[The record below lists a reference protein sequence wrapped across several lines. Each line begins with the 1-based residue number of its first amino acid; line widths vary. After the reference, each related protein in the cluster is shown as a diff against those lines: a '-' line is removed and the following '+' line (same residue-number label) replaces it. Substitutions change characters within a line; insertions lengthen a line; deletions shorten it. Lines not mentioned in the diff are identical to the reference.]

1 MVEHMSDDNV
11 RPRRALAPDDSA
23 DQPFDAEGL
32 DDNPF
37 ARPSREPSTPPA
49 RARRSLPFDDADTS
63 LDEPDEFLNEPDAT
77 LDEPSSMPSPVPGP
91 VLPERGEGYFEGPG
105 PLPRRS
111 AMSSATPPEA
121 SEWVP
126 ESPSA
131 VVEERVEPRES
142 VPWYKAHL
150 PAMIAAGVAVAVLA
164 ITAGFVGFNQT
175 KPADP
180 APSTSATTTSSASP
194 QVPRVM
200 QDDLVSVADAKKVS
214 ANADWTI
221 TATTDSIEKHAA
233 RPACLSTEASD
244 AERLDSLQRTLGTT
258 QDNQL
263 ALLHQLD
270 AFPTE
275 ANAGQVYKER
285 AAALA
290 KCDEVP
296 TLLLSSTKVT
306 GVGDEA
312 MQISVVEESEPRKYH
327 DLLLARSGN
336 LVSILDVVSADGSVK
351 PQHLVDA
358 VQRSVTQLCK
368 KAGTCD
374 VAKATVEPASVPP
387 VEPRGWLIPSD
398 LPRIRAGAG
407 LWTTQPPTELTSKGT
422 GCENMTL
429 ASESGP
435 TKRQQATYLITQ
447 DDSTPEQ
454 FGLDEF
460 VFTFKDENEAANFAT
475 KLDEGIDKCKSRVMG
490 TKTTSLKAP
499 SDAKALLIE
508 RESEKGAVF
517 YQVAISQKKN
527 KVVYLMTT
535 VTKDFRFSEENFA
548 KVIERAGVRIGQS
561 D

>member
-23 DQPFDAEGL
+23 DQPSAAVGRDE
-32 DDNPF
+32 NPF
-37 ARPSREPSTPPA
+37 ARPSGEPSDPPA
-49 RARRSLPFDDADTS
+49 RARRSLPLDDADTS
-63 LDEPDEFLNEPDAT
+63 LDEPDAP
-77 LDEPSSMPSPVPGP
+77 LDEPMSMPSPVSGP
-91 VLPERGEGYFEGPG
+91 VLPERGEGFFKGPG
-105 PLPRRS
+105 PRPRRS
-111 AMSSATPPEA
+111 AMSSITPPEA

-126 ESPSA
+126 ESPTA
-131 VVEERVEPRES
+131 VVEERVEPSES
-142 VPWYKAHL
+142 MPWYRAHL
-150 PAMIAAGVAVAVLA
+150 PAMTAAGVAVAVLA
-164 ITAGFVGFNQT
+164 VAAGFLGFNQT
-175 KPADP
+175 QPADP
-180 APSTSATTTSSASP
+180 APSKSLSPTSSASP
-194 QVPRVM
+194 QLPRVM

-214 ANADWTI
+214 ANADWAT
-221 TATTDSIEKHAA
+221 TGTTDSIETHTA

-244 AERLDSLQRTLGTT
+244 AERIDSLQRTLGTT

-275 ANAGQVYKER
+275 ANAEQVFNER

-290 KCDEVP
+290 RCDEVP
-296 TLLLSSTKVT
+296 TLVLSSSKVT
-306 GVGDEA
+306 GISDEA
-312 MQISVVEESEPRKYH
+312 MQISVVEESEPRKHH
-327 DLLLARSGN
+327 DLLLTRSGN
-336 LVSILDVVSADGSVK
+336 LVSILDVVSTDGSVT
-351 PQHLVDA
+351 PQHLADA
-358 VQRSVTQLCK
+358 VQRSATQLCG

-374 VAKATVEPASVPP
+374 AAKATVEPASVPP

-398 LPRIRAGAG
+398 LPRIKAGAG
-407 LWTTQPPTELTSKGT
+407 LWTTQPPTGLTSKGT

-460 VFTFKDENEAANFAT
+460 VFTFRDEHGAANFAT
-475 KLDEGIDKCKSRVMG
+475 KLGEGIDQCKSRIMG

-499 SDAKALLIE
+499 SGAKALLIE

-517 YQVAISQKKN
+517 YQVAISQRKN
-527 KVVYLMTT
+527 KVVYLMAT
-535 VTKDFRFSEENFA
+535 VTKDFRFSEENFV
-548 KVIERAGVRIGQS
+548 KITERAGVRVDQGE
-561 D
+561 

>member
-23 DQPFDAEGL
+23 DQPFDADGL
-32 DDNPF
+32 DENPF
-37 ARPSREPSTPPA
+37 ARPSGDASTPPA
-49 RARRSLPFDDADTS
+49 RARRSLPFDESDAVD
-63 LDEPDEFLNEPDAT
+63 DEPDAPV
-77 LDEPSSMPSPVPGP
+77 DEPQSMPSPVPGP

-105 PLPRRS
+105 PRPRRS
-111 AMSSATPPEA
+111 AMSSITPPEA

-126 ESPSA
+126 ESPSTA
-131 VVEERVEPRES
+131 VEERVEPRES

-164 ITAGFVGFNQT
+164 VAAGFVGFNQT

-180 APSTSATTTSSASP
+180 DPSSSPTPSSSPSP

-200 QDDLVSVADAKKVS
+200 QDDLVTVADAKKVS
-214 ANADWTI
+214 ANADWAI
-221 TATTDSIEKHAA
+221 TGTTEAIDEHSA
-233 RPACLSTEASD
+233 RPACLSTETSD
-244 AERLDSLQRTLGTT
+244 VERLDSLQRTLGTT

-270 AFPTE
+270 AFPTK
-275 ANAGQVYKER
+275 ANAEQVFQAR
-285 AAALA
+285 AEALA
-290 KCDEVP
+290 KCNEVP
-296 TLLLSSTKVT
+296 TLILSSTKVT

-312 MQISVVEESEPRKYH
+312 MQISVVEESDPRKHH
-327 DLLLARSGN
+327 DLLLTRSGN
-336 LVSILDVVSADGSVK
+336 LVSIVDVASSDGSVK
-351 PQHLVDA
+351 PQQLVDA
-358 VQRSVTQLCK
+358 VQRSATQLCS

-374 VAKATVEPASVPP
+374 ASKATVEAASVPP

-398 LPRIRAGAG
+398 LPRIKAGVG

-447 DDSTPEQ
+447 DDNTPEQ

-460 VFTFKDENEAANFAT
+460 VFTFKDENGAANFAT
-475 KLDEGIDKCKSRVMG
+475 KIGEGVEKCKSRVLG
-490 TKTTSLKAP
+490 TKTKSMEAP
-499 SDAKALLIE
+499 SGVKAMLIE
-508 RESEKGAVF
+508 RESEKGAVL
-517 YQVAISQKKN
+517 YQVAISQRKN

-535 VTKDFRFSEENFA
+535 VTKDFQFSEENFG
-548 KVIERAGVRIGQS
+548 KVAERAGVRVGQG

>member
-23 DQPFDAEGL
+23 DQPSVAEGL
-32 DDNPF
+32 HENPF
-37 ARPSREPSTPPA
+37 ARPSDEASTPPV
-49 RARRSLPFDDADTS
+49 RPRRSLPFDEPEAIS
-63 LDEPDEFLNEPDAT
+63 DEPL
-77 LDEPSSMPSPVPGP
+77 SMPSPVPGP

-105 PLPRRS
+105 PRPRRS

-131 VVEERVEPRES
+131 VVEERVEPSENE
-142 VPWYKAHL
+142 PWYRAHL

-164 ITAGFVGFNQT
+164 VAAGFVGFNQT

-180 APSTSATTTSSASP
+180 DPSSSPTTSSSPSP

-200 QDDLVSVADAKKVS
+200 QDDLVTVADAKKVS
-214 ANADWTI
+214 ANADWAI
-221 TATTDSIEKHAA
+221 TGTTDSTENHAA
-233 RPACLSTEASD
+233 RPACLSTEVSD
-244 AERLDSLQRTLGTT
+244 TERLHSLQRTLGTT

-275 ANAGQVYKER
+275 ANAEQVFQARRE
-285 AAALA
+285 ALA
-290 KCDEVP
+290 MCDEVP
-296 TLLLSSTKVT
+296 TLILSSTKVT

-327 DLLLARSGN
+327 DLLLTRSGN
-336 LVSILDVVSADGSVK
+336 LVSIIDVVSADGSVK
-351 PQHLVDA
+351 PQQLVDA
-358 VQRSVTQLCK
+358 VQRSATQLCSK
-368 KAGTCD
+368 TSTCD
-374 VAKATVEPASVPP
+374 ASKPTVKAASVPS

-398 LPRIRAGAG
+398 LPRIKAGAG
-407 LWTTQPPTELTSKGT
+407 LWATQQPTELTSKGT

-460 VFTFKDENEAANFAT
+460 VFTFKDENGAANFAT
-475 KLDEGIDKCKSRVMG
+475 KLGEGIDKCKSRVMG
-490 TKTTSLKAP
+490 TKTTALKAP
-499 SDAKALLIE
+499 SGVKALLIE
-508 RESEKGAVF
+508 RESEESAVF

-527 KVVYLMTT
+527 KVVYLMAT
-535 VTKDFRFSEENFA
+535 VTKDFRFSEENFG
-548 KVIERAGVRIGQS
+548 KVAERAGVRVGQG